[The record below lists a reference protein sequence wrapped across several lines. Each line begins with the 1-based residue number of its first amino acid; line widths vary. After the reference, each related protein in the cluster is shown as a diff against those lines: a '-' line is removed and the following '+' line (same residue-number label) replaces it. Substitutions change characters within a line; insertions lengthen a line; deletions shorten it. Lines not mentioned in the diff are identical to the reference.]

1 METAK
6 TELVFILMG
15 VNVIKESY
23 FDKIRYKFDN
33 FMSKGTGAL
42 IAALTAITTGLIF
55 IVSLILWLTNSS
67 PENSFLQLLWMSL
80 MRAMDAGALGGDSG
94 GFGFMLLML
103 LITIGGIFILSIL
116 IGLLTTGIEAKV
128 ESLRKGRSV
137 VLEKDHTIILGWSDQ
152 IFTVLSELIVA
163 NSNRKRPCIVIM
175 GDKDKAEMDD
185 EIREKIEFKGNT
197 RIICRQGS
205 PIEISDLNIVSL
217 NTSRSIII
225 MEESDSDVIKI
236 ILAITHNPKRR
247 ELPYNITAVLKN
259 AQNVEVANIAGKGE
273 VEIILVDKLVSRL
286 IAQTCRQPG
295 LSSIYTELLDFG
307 GDEIYLIEEEVLI
320 GKTFG
325 EALFMYEDS
334 CIMGICSSK
343 GTRINPSMNM
353 VIQRGDRIIAIS
365 EDDDTVKLSGLKDYS
380 INEQVI
386 VNLSKETVKQ
396 AESTLILGWN
406 DKAVNIIEE
415 IDSYVINNSL
425 VTVVCDFAGS
435 KEILDKTAIRLKN
448 QKIELLIADVKERNI
463 LQELVGKKYTHIIV
477 LSNSSYS
484 DIQQADASTLI
495 TLLQLRDISE
505 KTGVKFSVVSEM
517 LDIRNRQLAGITKV
531 NDFIVSAKIV
541 SLMLTQVSEN
551 RLLNDVFED
560 LFNSDGSEIYIKPV
574 SDYITTGN
582 KVNFYTIIEAARKKN
597 EVAIG
602 YKVVAEESDPSKGYG
617 IYINPK
623 KSEMITTSFGDGII
637 LISQE

>member
-67 PENSFLQLLWMSL
+67 PENSFLQLMWMSL

-205 PIEISDLNIVSL
+205 PIEMSDLNIVSL

-386 VNLSKETVKQ
+386 VNLSKEPVKQ

-435 KEILDKTAIRLKN
+435 KEILDKTALRLKN

-574 SDYITTGN
+574 SDYITIGN

>member
-386 VNLSKETVKQ
+386 VNLSKEPVKQ

-425 VTVVCDFAGS
+425 VTVVCDFSGS

>member
-1 METAK
+1 
-6 TELVFILMG
+6 MG
-15 VNVIKESY
+15 VNVIKKSY
-23 FDKIRYKFDN
+23 IDKLRYKFDN

-55 IVSLILWLTNSS
+55 IVSLILWLTKSS

-94 GFGFMLLML
+94 SFGFMLLML
-103 LITIGGIFILSIL
+103 LITIGGIFVLSIL

-152 IFTVLSELIVA
+152 IFTIISELIVA

-175 GDKDKAEMDD
+175 GDKDKVEMDD
-185 EIREKIEFKGNT
+185 EIREKIDFKGNT

-205 PIEISDLNIVSL
+205 PMEMSDLNIVSL

-225 MEESDSDVIKI
+225 IEESDSDVIKI

-273 VEIILVDKLVSRL
+273 VEIILVDKLISRL

-307 GDEIYLIEEEVLI
+307 GDEIYFTEEEALT

-325 EALFMYEDS
+325 EALLMYENS
-334 CIMGICSSK
+334 CIMGICDSK
-343 GTRINPSMNM
+343 GTIINPPMNT
-353 VIQRGDRIIAIS
+353 VIQKGDKIIAIS

-380 INEQVI
+380 INEQAI
-386 VNLSKETVKQ
+386 VNSNKEPIKQ
-396 AESTLILGWN
+396 VESTLILGWN
-406 DKAVNIIEE
+406 EKAVNIIEE
-415 IDSYVINNSL
+415 IDSYVIPNSL
-425 VTVVCDFAGS
+425 VTVVCDFPGS
-435 KEILDKTAIRLKN
+435 KEILDKTALGLKN
-448 QKIELLIADVKERNI
+448 QRIELLIADVKDRNT
-463 LQELVGKKYTHIIV
+463 LNELVVKNYTHIIV
-477 LSNSSYS
+477 LSNSSYT
-484 DIQQADASTLI
+484 DIQQADSSTLI

-505 KTGVKFSVVSEM
+505 KMGVKFSVVSEM
-517 LDIRNRQLAGITKV
+517 LDIRNRQLAEITKV
-531 NDFIVSAKIV
+531 NDFIVSVKII

-551 RLLNDVFED
+551 RHLNDVFED
-560 LFNSDGSEIYIKPV
+560 LFDSDGSEIYIKPV
-574 SDYITTGN
+574 SDYIAIGD
-582 KVNFYTIIEAARKKN
+582 KVNFYTMIEAARKKN
-597 EVAIG
+597 EIAIG
-602 YKVVAEESDPSKGYG
+602 YKVVAEESDSSKGYG

-623 KSEMITTSFGDGII
+623 KPDMIKTSLGDGII
-637 LISQE
+637 LISQG